1 MNEVDS
7 FNMKKFIR
15 KIVFKLL
22 FNKDEVYRIR
32 DIYSYLYQLESI
44 WRDPNDSCNKFCLDV
59 ACCRKFLL
67 ENFIDTSDEGHSVDN
82 DVRDH
87 IWNHRY
93 SDTYNEFAEKMKKKY
108 QNDEPDIDC
117 GGILKIKF

>member
-1 MNEVDS
+1 MNVVDS
-7 FNMKKFIR
+7 SNMKKFIK
-15 KIVFKLL
+15 KIIFKLL
-22 FNKDEVYRIR
+22 FNKDEVNRIR

-44 WRDPNDSCNKFCLDV
+44 WRDPSNSCNQFCLDV
-59 ACCRKFLL
+59 ACCRKFLT
-67 ENFIDTSDEGHSVDN
+67 ENFINTSDEGNSVDN